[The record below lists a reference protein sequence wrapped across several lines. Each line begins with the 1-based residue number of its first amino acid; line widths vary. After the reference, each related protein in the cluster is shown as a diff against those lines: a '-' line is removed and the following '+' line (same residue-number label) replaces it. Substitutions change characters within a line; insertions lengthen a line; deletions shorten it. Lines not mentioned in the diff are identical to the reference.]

1 MPAPDRVAHLAPP
14 HAAGWA
20 RVGLLAVVA
29 ACVVAAPRAVV
40 AEPPPAR
47 PELALDALF
56 AAVERDHPLMD
67 AARAGLDSLRARMN
81 QADWAYFPTIRM
93 TAGTSIVPTITGD
106 ALVSRT
112 DWGRLGVFGD
122 LRVEVVQPL
131 FTFGRID
138 ALQAAAEK
146 GIGVGRAAIEV
157 ARWELRARAAEAWY
171 SMQLARELDGLLADG
186 KSWIDKAEA
195 RMEKM
200 RDEDSPEY
208 DQLEHLRL
216 KTRVAEF
223 YELQARNEML
233 KQTAEA
239 GMRVLLQLRPGQ
251 LPPLPAGELEPIEFT
266 PLPIADY
273 VAIARANDPALQ
285 LARARAGAQDA
296 LADARAAELWPN
308 LVILGDVRATR
319 APTIDEPRSIFAN
332 DPFNRTL
339 GAIALGLEWRLDVPQ
354 RLFAKDEAR
363 ATARRARAE
372 AEVQEQLMEVNV
384 TRLAQDLLNQRS
396 LLDVYLASRK
406 ASQGWLTAT
415 WDTYESGFGT
425 FRDVMDALVQFYE
438 KRIGHLQVVYNHN
451 LALWRL
457 SQAIGADVRALRPVV
472 TPE

>member
-1 MPAPDRVAHLAPP
+1 MPAHERATRMR
-14 HAAGWA
+14 HAI
-20 RVGLLAVVA
+20 RVGLALL
-29 ACVVAAPRAVV
+29 VAAPGPAH
-40 AEPPPAR
+40 AESEGPRPA
-47 PELALDALF
+47 LALDALF
-56 AAVERDHPLMD
+56 ATVERTHPLMD

-81 QADWAYFPTIRM
+81 QADWAYFPSVRM
-93 TAGTSIVPTITGD
+93 SAGTTIVPTITGD

-146 GIGVGRAAIEV
+146 GIGVGRAAVEV
-157 ARWELRARAAEAWY
+157 ARWELRSRAAEAWY
-171 SMQLARELDGLLADG
+171 STQLARELDGLLADG
-186 KSWIDKAEA
+186 KEWIDKAEA

-233 KQTAEA
+233 KETAAA
-239 GMRVLLQLRPGQ
+239 GMRVLLGLRAGESP
-251 LPPLPAGELEPIEFT
+251 PPLPKGELEPVDFT
-266 PLPIADY
+266 PLAIADY
-273 VAIARANDPALQ
+273 VAIARAHDPGLQ

-363 ATARRARAE
+363 ATARRAHAE
-372 AEVQEQLMEVNV
+372 AAVQEQLMEVNV

-396 LLDVYLASRK
+396 LLDVYRASRK

-457 SQAIGADVRALRPVV
+457 SQAIGADVRALRPAA
-472 TPE
+472 PSE